1 MRKQLLPA
9 LRFALLALLTLGL
22 FGCPTG
28 LDHPLTEKPDKIDP
42 ALIGKWSANDSEAE
56 MLEVSI
62 QKKDEH
68 SYLIEVLESSEGYML
83 EDYTFIGRVTR
94 LDGRTFLYAKPL
106 DSSDEKYYHY
116 HYHFEKGKLVIQDV
130 GLLVGGVDAVT
141 STEALRKE
149 VSASLKN
156 PECLSG
162 RMEYVK
168 N

>member
-1 MRKQLLPA
+1 MRKQPLPA
-9 LRFALLALLTLGL
+9 PRFALLALLTLGL

-28 LDHPLTEKPDKIDP
+28 LDYPLTEQPDKIDP
-42 ALIGKWSANDSEAE
+42 ALIGKWSAITPEAE

-62 QKKDEH
+62 RKKDDY
-68 SYLIEVLESSEGYML
+68 SYHIEVLESSEGYL
-83 EDYTFIGRVTR
+83 VDDYKFTGHVTR
-94 LDGRTFLYAKPL
+94 MDGRTFLYATPT
-106 DSSDEKYYHY
+106 DDSDEQYYHY
-116 HYHFEKGKLVIQDV
+116 HYHFEGGMLVIQDV
-130 GLLVGGVDAVT
+130 ALLVGGVDAVT
-141 STEALRKE
+141 SSEALRKE